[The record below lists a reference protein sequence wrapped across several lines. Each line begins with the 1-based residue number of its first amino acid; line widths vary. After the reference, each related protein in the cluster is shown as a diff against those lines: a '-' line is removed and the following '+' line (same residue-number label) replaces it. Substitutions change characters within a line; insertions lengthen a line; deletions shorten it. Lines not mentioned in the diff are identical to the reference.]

1 MNQMTEKNYY
11 ELLDILP
18 RATEEELEQA
28 YRRAR
33 KTYGE
38 DSVAVYSLYSAKERE
53 NILKTIGMA
62 YETLKDP
69 AKRSAYDARLY
80 GTQRNGYKNPDIN
93 EVRNNNAVIK
103 EIHEVKE
110 LNSYI
115 GLKKTLVVMDEVD
128 PLAAEQYRILYTKLE
143 QESQRNFHKT
153 FAITS
158 GLKGEGKTITAFNLA
173 YMMAREFKKKV
184 VLVECDLRNP
194 SITSNFLG
202 KEQKYG
208 IVDVL
213 EKKMAPD
220 IAITKLKNSSLY
232 FLLCKHNVRNSSKL
246 LGLPTMKA
254 LLNTLKTQFD
264 YVIIDCPPILHLAD
278 MNVLS
283 RIVDGILLVVKAGK
297 TPKDLVL
304 KAINSMPSGKV
315 VGIILNGVDIS
326 LKRYHY

>member
-1 MNQMTEKNYY
+1 MTARNYY

-18 RATEEELEQA
+18 RATEEEIEQA

-33 KTYGE
+33 RTYGE

-69 AKRSAYDARLY
+69 ARRSAYDARLS
-80 GTQRNGYKNPDIN
+80 GTQRNGYKNLDIN
-93 EVRNNNAVIK
+93 KVQNNNAVI
-103 EIHEVKE
+103 EGIHGMKE
-110 LNSYI
+110 LNSYT
-115 GLKKTLVVMDEVD
+115 GLKKALVVMDEID
-128 PLAAEQYRILYTKLE
+128 PLAAEQYRILYTNLE
-143 QESQRNFHKT
+143 QLSQGSSLKT

-184 VLVECDLRNP
+184 ILVECDLRNP
-194 SITSNFLG
+194 SITSGFLD
-202 KEQKYG
+202 KRQKYG
-208 IVDVL
+208 IVDVI
-213 EKKMAPD
+213 KRKVAHD
-220 IAITKLKNSSLY
+220 IAITKLKKSSLY
-232 FLLCKHNVRNSSKL
+232 ILPCVRNVRNSSQL

-264 YVIIDCPPILHLAD
+264 YVIVDSPPILHLAD
-278 MNVLS
+278 MKILS

-304 KAINSMPSGKV
+304 QAVNSLSSGNV